1 MNSFCSRAGLS
12 PSAIAMGLEQPQCMS
27 HDDWA
32 ELLLE
37 NRDDWEKAVELFLGT
52 EITVVV
58 ARPRGP

>member
-1 MNSFCSRAGLS
+1 
-12 PSAIAMGLEQPQCMS
+12 MGLEQPQCMS